1 MRSTKQKCLLPL
13 EKMTKGGQIKRNQT
27 KDKLRGI
34 KQYYFVIHINIS
46 WSLRVRFL
54 PNAYTFVFF
63 RNWKIKNNRSPDQL
77 SLHVFN
83 KKEWLLINEKSKK
96 NNISCHDKQGRKYSY
111 INVNGLC
118 KCTRF
123 LNNKNSL

>member
-46 WSLRVRFL
+46 
-54 PNAYTFVFF
+54 
-63 RNWKIKNNRSPDQL
+63 
-77 SLHVFN
+77 
-83 KKEWLLINEKSKK
+83 
-96 NNISCHDKQGRKYSY
+96 
-111 INVNGLC
+111 
-118 KCTRF
+118 
-123 LNNKNSL
+123 